1 MLALAPEPTVGR
13 IGHPQPVSDHAA
25 APESAIGWPL
35 LAGPVPTEAPAPV
48 DDEVECWL
56 NLDAHLIRNP
66 EASFLARVHG
76 NALWEAGLHDGDL
89 VVIDR
94 AVPPLAGS
102 VVLVADASGFVLR
115 RLDRDAGGKLTLEP
129 AGCHRSADGA
139 RAVQDFEILG
149 VARWVV
155 HRLWPSRDASPEG
168 ESLSFRDLS
177 VISSTM
183 R

>member
-13 IGHPQPVSDHAA
+13 IGPSQPVSDHAA
-25 APESAIGWPL
+25 APESAVGWPL

-48 DDEVECWL
+48 DDGVECWL

-66 EASFLARVHG
+66 EASFLARVRG

-102 VVLVADASGFVLR
+102 VVLVAGAGGFVLR
-115 RLDRDAGGKLTLEP
+115 RLDRAADGKLALEP
-129 AGCHRSADGA
+129 TGRHHPAGDTPPLRE
-139 RAVQDFEILG
+139 FEILG

-177 VISSTM
+177 AISPTA